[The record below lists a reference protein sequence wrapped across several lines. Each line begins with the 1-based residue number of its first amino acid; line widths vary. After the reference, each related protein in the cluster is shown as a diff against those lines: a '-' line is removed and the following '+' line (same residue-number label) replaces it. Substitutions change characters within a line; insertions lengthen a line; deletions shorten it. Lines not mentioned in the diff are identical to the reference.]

1 MLRSKEGR
9 RCVCLPKTA
18 AEPLKC
24 IPHWFLLLWYKPG
37 WQCLFRFIAWL
48 DFILNQIKLLRR
60 RWMCMCTHVLRAAFV
75 CSLLGLVPAFAS
87 HLSQPDSDRICCVW
101 ALFSKRFNLPSV
113 ITWLCRRLYSLCGHI
128 LAAQWKNVVIWLEF
142 WWFFHFSLLT
152 VWQSQIIS
160 WNPVGKR
167 VLCIWPNLILSS
179 RWHTCASQ
187 RMFMFDL
194 CVNWI
199 SWGFE
204 MSKIVFSA
212 FLTLYKL

>member
-1 MLRSKEGR
+1 MLRSKERR

-24 IPHWFLLLWYKPG
+24 IPHWFLLLWYKPV
-37 WQCLFRFIAWL
+37 
-48 DFILNQIKLLRR
+48 ILNQIKLLRR

-87 HLSQPDSDRICCVW
+87 HLSQPDSDRIYCVW
-101 ALFSKRFNLPSV
+101 ALFSKRFNLRASLHDSAEDCIPSV
-113 ITWLCRRLYSLCGHI
+113 DTYLRHNV
-128 LAAQWKNVVIWLEF
+128 AAQWKNVVIWLEF

-152 VWQSQIIS
+152 SQIIS

-204 MSKIVFSA
+204 MSKIVFFCF

>member
-1 MLRSKEGR
+1 MYSEQHL
-9 RCVCLPKTA
+9 CAACLGWSRPLPRICLSQTVIEYIVSELSSA
-18 AEPLKC
+18 NVLISRASLHDSAEDC
-24 IPHWFLLLWYKPG
+24 IPSVDTY
-37 WQCLFRFIAWL
+37 
-48 DFILNQIKLLRR
+48 LR
-60 RWMCMCTHVLRAAFV
+60 HNV
-75 CSLLGLVPAFAS
+75 
-87 HLSQPDSDRICCVW
+87 
-101 ALFSKRFNLPSV
+101 
-113 ITWLCRRLYSLCGHI
+113 
-128 LAAQWKNVVIWLEF
+128 AAQWKNVVIWLEF

-167 VLCIWPNLILSS
+167 VLSIWPNLILSS

-204 MSKIVFSA
+204 MSKIVFFCF